1 MNKHLL
7 LILLLSPLS
16 LVAKETALDC
26 KWERGVSYDNPKKQM
41 ERTKDESVV
50 VQEDSLIPSLVNIQM
65 YGYEYKAERKLNKL
79 YWIAPAVQY
88 ESWEYRHELDTIN
101 GSLNVT
107 LHQPLAE
114 SVGWELETR
123 REPDGTIKSFS
134 TYYKC
139 LKVQP
144 LFDK

>member
-50 VQEDSLIPSLVNIQM
+50 VQEDALIPSLVNIQM
-65 YGYEYKAERKLNKL
+65 YGYEYKAEMRLNKFKQKS
-79 YWIAPAVQY
+79 WIF
-88 ESWEYRHELDTIN
+88 LKNIN
-101 GSLNVT
+101 L
-107 LHQPLAE
+107 P
-114 SVGWELETR
+114 
-123 REPDGTIKSFS
+123 
-134 TYYKC
+134 YK
-139 LKVQP
+139 KY
-144 LFDK
+144 